1 MSCSQGLTCTGYV
14 SKPPLLEIRTVNCV
28 RGQVEKKRKDE
39 AKATRLRKRLRKE
52 AHEKE
57 NKRRVREGLSRQTTP
72 ESTLE
77 ASSSSEDT
85 SRSPRTSRQ
94 R

>member
-1 MSCSQGLTCTGYV
+1 M
-14 SKPPLLEIRTVNCV
+14 PPLPEV
-28 RGQVEKKRKDE
+28 RDANRLHAQEEKRRKDVEKVICERKS
-39 AKATRLRKRLRKE
+39 LRKE
-52 AHEKE
+52 THDKE
-57 NKRRVREGLSRQTTP
+57 NRRREREGLSPETTP